1 MAIGNDAADARG
13 DQLACRGLRRW
24 EAPAAFDHVIISS
37 LKGSSVV
44 YKIRE
49 AVRLTSLDLDV
60 GIIVSYHGFANR
72 VSQTDEV
79 LIVLICRFET
89 DNGRNYAFRL

>member
-1 MAIGNDAADARG
+1 MAIEKYAADVRG